1 MAEGGEW
8 HGDYDPLAD
17 PEEQKHLLSVLDS
30 FRSYRR
36 AAHYNA
42 THTRRQAF
50 YSLPSEHW
58 NLLASPPFSV
68 LDSLSQLDDLI
79 DQNADLAEAI
89 FKVGFRSFVTPMLDP
104 AILSTLHATK
114 NDDQLQIYS
123 TVIDKLGIK
132 AAPTDL
138 DKARSCINQFY
149 RDWSAEG
156 ASERAAV
163 LSPVLSAL
171 AAEFPA
177 ANRSKVKVL
186 VPGAGLGRLVFELCA
201 AGFAVEGNE
210 LSYHA
215 LIASSLVLNHTRAVG
230 EYTLAP
236 FALNGSNN
244 HSRADQFATCKVPDV
259 HPAEALEEAS
269 KGARVHA
276 FERMSM
282 TAADFCVL
290 YGSKE
295 TKKKFRAVATVFFID
310 TAPNVI
316 RYVEAVRNCL
326 VKGGIWINIGP
337 LLWHHADR
345 PRGSDNHDEAPGKAQ
360 EKDAGIGEPGAVELT
375 DEEVVKLV
383 EHFGFVVEKHE
394 VRTIETGYIQN
405 PKSMLL
411 SVYRPSFWIARKR

>member
-1 MAEGGEW
+1 MGT
-8 HGDYDPLAD
+8 
-17 PEEQKHLLSVLDS
+17 K
-30 FRSYRR
+30 
-36 AAHYNA
+36 A
-42 THTRRQAF
+42 T
-50 YSLPSEHW
+50 
-58 NLLASPPFSV
+58 
-68 LDSLSQLDDLI
+68 
-79 DQNADLAEAI
+79 
-89 FKVGFRSFVTPMLDP
+89 
-104 AILSTLHATK
+104 
-114 NDDQLQIYS
+114 
-123 TVIDKLGIK
+123 
-132 AAPTDL
+132 PTDL

-163 LSPVLSAL
+163 LSAVLSAL
-171 AAEFPA
+171 AAEFPSQD
-177 ANRSKVKVL
+177 RSSVKVL

-201 AGFAVEGNE
+201 AGFATEGNE

-236 FALNGSNN
+236 FALHGSN
-244 HSRADQFATCKVPDV
+244 HRSRADQFATCKVPDV
-259 HPAEALEEAS
+259 HPGKALEEAS
-269 KGARVHA
+269 KGASVHA
-276 FERMSM
+276 FDRMSM

-295 TKKKFRAVATVFFID
+295 TEETFQAVATVFFID

-326 VKGGIWINIGP
+326 VKGGIWVNIGP

-345 PRGSDNHDEAPGKAQ
+345 SRGSGSHDEKTKSEAQ
-360 EKDAGIGEPGAVELT
+360 TKDAGIGEPGSVELT

-394 VRTIETGYIQN
+394 TGTTETGYIQN
-405 PKSMLL
+405 PRSMLL
-411 SVYRPSFWIARKR
+411 SVYRPSFWIARKK